1 MVSKKKSVTSRGKFR
16 EVKEEVTRLKR
27 QWRDRGGQP
36 IVSSATRLQPPTYD
50 GQTSWCTYK
59 RQFEAAALANNWNN
73 EEKAMALVLA
83 LRGQALE
90 LLQTIPVAE
99 QHDFCSLEAA
109 LDLRYGDQHLAQV
122 YQAQLKTRTQKA
134 GESLQEFEAAVERL
148 AHLAYPDA
156 PREFQQQLA
165 VGAFIDGIRDEEI
178 RRVLRLSR
186 HRRSNEALV
195 HALEVEAA
203 YKDTPRSKVRA
214 VTVEE
219 PHSEKT
225 NLDVVLADVHK
236 MFTELMTK
244 LNTQPRQEKQQNGG
258 RPSGGIRC
266 YKCGKQGHME
276 RDCRQRSPKREYVAS
291 IGELRGILT
300 DIHKVIS
307 QLLTKLDSPRRQDKQ
322 QSDEKHSGGIRCYEC
337 GKQGHTK
344 RHCQQKS
351 TERIT
356 AKNIEKLQDAIT
368 VNRVTVDIPDD
379 WNKEILRK
387 EQLDDKDIGPI
398 LRAKEKGTRPEWK
411 DVSDKSIELKA
422 LWAQWDSLRIIDGLL
437 KRAWESPDGK
447 EVTMRLVIPRCR
459 VSKVLQEVHNGV
471 SGGHFGINKTLKKVR
486 ERFYWISSRQ
496 DVEAWCRKCKAC
508 AATKGPQTRSN
519 YADEVSERLRNV
531 HELVRNQT
539 TISSYRMKARYDRKA
554 SSGGFKVGDLVWL
567 YNPQRKK
574 GRSPKLQQPWEGP
587 YTVITRINDVV
598 YRIQKSKK
606 SKMKVVHLDRLA
618 KYVGDIE
625 LPDRDVQA

>member
-1 MVSKKKSVTSRGKFR
+1 MV
-16 EVKEEVTRLKR
+16 EEEVTRLKR

-36 IVSSATRLQPPTYD
+36 IVSSTTRLQPPTYD

-90 LLQTIPVAE
+90 LLQTIPVTE

-156 PREFQQQLA
+156 PREFKQQLA
-165 VGAFIDGIRDEEI
+165 VGAFIDGNRDEEI

-203 YKDTPRSKVRA
+203 YKDTPRPKVRA

-225 NLDVVLADVHK
+225 NLDVVLADMHK

-258 RPSGGIRC
+258 RPRGGIRC
-266 YKCGKQGHME
+266 YKCGKQGHMV
-276 RDCRQRSPKREYVAS
+276 RDCRQRSPEREYVAS

-300 DIHKVIS
+300 DIHKV
-307 QLLTKLDSPRRQDKQ
+307 
-322 QSDEKHSGGIRCYEC
+322 
-337 GKQGHTK
+337 
-344 RHCQQKS
+344 
-351 TERIT
+351 
-356 AKNIEKLQDAIT
+356 
-368 VNRVTVDIPDD
+368 VN
-379 WNKEILRK
+379 
-387 EQLDDKDIGPI
+387 
-398 LRAKEKGTRPEWK
+398 
-411 DVSDKSIELKA
+411 
-422 LWAQWDSLRIIDGLL
+422 
-437 KRAWESPDGK
+437 
-447 EVTMRLVIPRCR
+447 
-459 VSKVLQEVHNGV
+459 
-471 SGGHFGINKTLKKVR
+471 
-486 ERFYWISSRQ
+486 
-496 DVEAWCRKCKAC
+496 
-508 AATKGPQTRSN
+508 
-519 YADEVSERLRNV
+519 
-531 HELVRNQT
+531 
-539 TISSYRMKARYDRKA
+539 
-554 SSGGFKVGDLVWL
+554 
-567 YNPQRKK
+567 
-574 GRSPKLQQPWEGP
+574 
-587 YTVITRINDVV
+587 
-598 YRIQKSKK
+598 
-606 SKMKVVHLDRLA
+606 
-618 KYVGDIE
+618 
-625 LPDRDVQA
+625 